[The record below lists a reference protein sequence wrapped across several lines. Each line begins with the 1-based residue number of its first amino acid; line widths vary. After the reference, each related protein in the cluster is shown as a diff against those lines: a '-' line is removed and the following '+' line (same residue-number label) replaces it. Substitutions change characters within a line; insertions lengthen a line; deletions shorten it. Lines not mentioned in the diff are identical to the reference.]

1 MTELSADPRATSA
14 RPSPTTAAAPRP
26 GPLLAVLLSAWFMAQ
41 FDFFVVNVAA
51 PSFEKDLHAGPAA
64 LELIV
69 GGYAFAYASGMIT
82 GGRLGDL
89 FGHRRTFIVGLIA
102 FAVTSLL
109 CGIAVNPAQL
119 VGARLLQGF
128 AGAVMV
134 PQVLATITATF
145 PVHARGR
152 AMAWYGVAGGTASVA
167 GQVLGGL
174 MLDADILG
182 LGWRVLFLINVPI
195 GVVAALLA
203 LRFLPSVRS
212 GRRARLDL
220 AGAGGVALTL
230 GLVLVPL
237 AMGRTAGWPVWTW
250 LCLAA
255 SLPVG
260 AATVF
265 WQRSLAARGGAP
277 VLDLTLFREGSYLA
291 GVVTGAA
298 FMAYWASVMFTLTL
312 LLQGGF
318 GLGPFGAG
326 LAFAPTGVCF
336 AASSLL
342 SRPLVQRF
350 GLRILQL
357 GSVVTVAGLTALTLV
372 LHFLPDRGA
381 LPWVVVTMAVAGVGN
396 GLTFPQLIGASL
408 VRVPAQRAGIGA
420 GVLTTAQ
427 QFGGAAG
434 VAVIGAAF
442 FAVAGSAPTAAGYAR
457 AAMWTTVVSVA
468 LTCVVTVLTTVIRR
482 AADRSARAELDK
494 AAEAVRGT
502 GG

>member
-1 MTELSADPRATSA
+1 MTELTADQRAAAA
-14 RPSPTTAAAPRP
+14 RPAPTPSHP
-26 GPLLAVLLSAWFMAQ
+26 GAMLAVLLSAWFMAQ

-51 PSFEKDLHAGPAA
+51 PSLEHDLHTGPAA

-89 FGHRRTFIVGLIA
+89 FGHRRTFVAGLAA

-109 CGIAVNPAQL
+109 CGIAVSPGQL

-145 PVHARGR
+145 PAHARGR
-152 AMAWYGVAGGTASVA
+152 AMAWYGVAGGSASVA

-174 MLDADILG
+174 LLDADVLG
-182 LGWRVLFLINVPI
+182 LGWRILFLVNVPI
-195 GVVAALLA
+195 GVAAAVLA
-203 LRFLPSVRS
+203 MRFLPAVRPA
-212 GRRARLDL
+212 RRARLDL
-220 AGAGGVALTL
+220 LGASGVALAL

-255 SLPVG
+255 AVPVG
-260 AATVF
+260 AATVY
-265 WQRSLAARGGAP
+265 WQRTLTARGGDP
-277 VLDLTLFREGSYLA
+277 VVDLTLFREGSYLA
-291 GVVTGAA
+291 GVVAQAA
-298 FMAYWASVMFTLTL
+298 FMAYWASLMFTLTL

-318 GLGPFGAG
+318 GLGPFEAG

-336 AASSLL
+336 AGSSLL
-342 SRPLVQRF
+342 SRPLVQRY

-357 GSVVTVAGLTALTLV
+357 GSVVTVTGLAALTLV
-372 LHFLPDRGA
+372 LALRPDRGA
-381 LPWVVVTMAVAGVGN
+381 LPWVILTMAVAGVGN

-408 VRVPAQRAGIGA
+408 VRVPARRAGTGA

-442 FAVAGSAPTAAGYAR
+442 FALAGPSPDTADHAR
-457 AAMWTTVVSVA
+457 AAMWTTLVSVA
-468 LTCVVTVLTTVIRR
+468 LTCVVTVLTIVLRR
-482 AADRSARAELDK
+482 AADRAARAEK
-494 AAEAVRGT
+494 AA

>member
-1 MTELSADPRATSA
+1 MTEISADPRATPV
-14 RPSPTTAAAPRP
+14 RPSPTPATAPRP

-51 PSFEKDLHAGPAA
+51 PSLERDLHTGPAA

-89 FGHRRTFIVGLIA
+89 FGHRRTFVAGLIA

-109 CGIAVNPAQL
+109 CGIAVHPAQL

-134 PQVLATITATF
+134 PQVLATITASF

-152 AMAWYGVAGGTASVA
+152 AMAWYGVAGGSASVA

-195 GVVAALLA
+195 GAVAALLA
-203 LRFLPSVRS
+203 LRFLPSVRPA
-212 GRRARLDL
+212 RRSRLDL
-220 AGAGGVALTL
+220 PGAGGMALTL

-237 AMGRTAGWPVWTW
+237 AMGRTAGWPAWTW
-250 LCLAA
+250 ICLAA
-255 SLPVG
+255 AVPVG
-260 AATVF
+260 AATVY
-265 WQRSLAARGGAP
+265 WQRALTARGGDP

-298 FMAYWASVMFTLTL
+298 FMAYWSSVMFTLTL

-318 GLGPFGAG
+318 GLGPLQAG

-336 AASSLL
+336 ASCALL

-357 GSVVTVAGLTALTLV
+357 GSVVTVAGLAALTLV
-372 LHFLPDRGA
+372 LHFQPDRGA
-381 LPWVVVTMAVAGVGN
+381 LPWVVVAMAVAGVGN

-442 FAVAGSAPTAAGYAR
+442 FALSGDAPSAAGYAR
-457 AAMWTTVVSVA
+457 ATMWTTLVSVA
-468 LTCVVTVLTTVIRR
+468 LTCVVTVLTTIIRR
-482 AADRSARAELDK
+482 AADRAAQAERSAK
-494 AAEAVRGT
+494 T
-502 GG
+502 GVGS

>member
-1 MTELSADPRATSA
+1 MTETSADPVATSA
-14 RPSPTTAAAPRP
+14 RPSPTSVSAPRP

-51 PSFEKDLHAGPAA
+51 PSFERDLHAGPAA

-89 FGHRRTFIVGLIA
+89 FGYRRAFVAGLVA

-109 CGIAVNPAQL
+109 CGIATSPGQL
-119 VGARLLQGF
+119 IGFRLLQGF

-134 PQVLATITATF
+134 PQVLATVTASF

-195 GVVAALLA
+195 GAVAALLA
-203 LRFLPSVRS
+203 LRYLPSVRPA
-212 GRRARLDL
+212 RRARLDL
-220 AGAGGVALTL
+220 PGAGGVALAL

-250 LCLAA
+250 ICLAA
-255 SLPVG
+255 AVPVG
-260 AATVF
+260 LATVL
-265 WQRSLAARGGAP
+265 WQRALAARGGDP

-318 GLGPFGAG
+318 GLGPFQAG

-336 AASSLL
+336 AGSALL
-342 SRPLVQRF
+342 SRALVQRF

-357 GSVVTVAGLTALTLV
+357 GSVVTVTGLAALSLV
-372 LHFLPDRGA
+372 LYVQPDRGV
-381 LPWVVVTMAVAGVGN
+381 LPWVVATMAVAGLGN
-396 GLTFPQLIGASL
+396 GLTLPQLIGASL
-408 VRVPAQRAGIGA
+408 VRVPPKRAGTGA

-442 FAVAGSAPTAAGYAR
+442 FALAGAAPSAAGHAR
-457 AAMWTTVVSVA
+457 AAMWTTLISVA
-468 LTCVVTVLTTVIRR
+468 LTCVVTILTTVIRR
-482 AADRSARAELDK
+482 AADRAARADR
-494 AAEAVRGT
+494 AGAGA
-502 GG
+502 